1 MSEHAPGQ
9 PGGRFPGHHTQWSSG
24 FSLEPR
30 VKGVDA
36 IAAGASDS
44 AAQGAPESTQW
55 SEGFDLMPRAQAAW
69 SEADACG
76 PSCSQWQD
84 GYSIAPVA
92 ADCVNCL
99 WCDAAG
105 GTDTSGPQ
113 HGLAPSTPSTPPD
126 LDTATHGTT
135 AVSISEE
142 RSAGLQVSLRRR
154 RAPAHRTIAGLGAH
168 L

>member
-9 PGGRFPGHHTQWSSG
+9 PGLGGRRFPGHHTQWSSG
-24 FSLEPR
+24 YSLEPR

-44 AAQGAPESTQW
+44 AAQRAPESTQW

-99 WCDAAG
+99 WCG
-105 GTDTSGPQ
+105 GPH
-113 HGLAPSTPSTPPD
+113 HGLAPLTPSTPPD

-142 RSAGLQVSLRRR
+142 VSLRPLHIRPSQDSAR
-154 RAPAHRTIAGLGAH
+154 ICEAFVIEYTV
-168 L
+168 